1 MSQTLPQSQLGP
13 IVTRPFVDGFARVL
27 VSDDES
33 LRILSK
39 SPEKTVWGGAFG
51 RPIYDRLPGVSEGYR
66 KEYAGETNRGM
77 VYIDPQFGAISGPGS
92 LEVGA
97 WEKDRRVLVIY
108 NGTITWTNGQIDTDT
123 LAINLENVIQDGI
136 QDGVYQVGYYLN
148 LESQQDLTFGK
159 YRIEDA
165 SLGGSNTLFETT
177 REARYHPVEGVIGE
191 KQEGSWKP
199 TEFAKAGDYPDGT
212 FITFDFTEAVVAEGF
227 SVVAR
232 TGSASTANCAL
243 YRSDDAISWYLEDS
257 VKASRGT
264 WDLIG
269 AYIEGSRYYR
279 LFFWGG
285 IVEVE
290 EVKYTGE
297 AIFPNRRPIG
307 PVSTSEIFMEGIF
320 DEVDR
325 PHILL
330 ATVTVK
336 NFEVVEITD
345 KRVTSPTKYEPVS
358 RWLTDFQ
365 DTGLKKVFT
374 NVETYS
380 EKFLSPQAG
389 GFHFY
394 DDLLQSDFIL
404 QSETKT
410 PGIEFPSLIENI
422 KDVTPQ
428 AIILLTDPEQDSDL
442 ATKIYSDTTLIPSL
456 DNGQF

>member
-1 MSQTLPQSQLGP
+1 MSQYLPQSELGP
-13 IVTRPFVDGFARVL
+13 IVTRPFIDGFARVL
-27 VSDDES
+27 VSNDES
-33 LRILSK
+33 LQILSR
-39 SPEKTVWGGAFG
+39 SPEKTVWGGVFG

-66 KEYAGETNRGM
+66 KEYAGEIGRGM
-77 VYIDPQFGAISGPGS
+77 VYIDPQFGVVSGPGS

-97 WEKDRRVLVIY
+97 WEEDLRVLIVY
-108 NGTITWTNGQIDTDT
+108 NGTITWAYGQIDTDT

-148 LESQQDLTFGK
+148 LDSQEDLTFAK
-159 YRIEDA
+159 YRIENS

-177 REARYHPVEGVIGE
+177 REARYHPIENAIGE
-191 KQEGSWKP
+191 ERDGSWKP
-199 TEFAKAGDYPDGT
+199 TEFARAGDYPDGT

-269 AYIEGSRYYR
+269 AYTEGSRYYR

-285 IVEVE
+285 AVEVE

-307 PVSTSEIFMEGIF
+307 PVSTVELFMEGLF
-320 DEVDR
+320 DEIDR

-336 NFEVVEITD
+336 TFEVVQITD
-345 KRVTSPTKYEPVS
+345 KRVSTPSKYEPVS

-365 DTGLKKVFT
+365 DTSLRDIFT
-374 NVETYS
+374 SVEKYS
-380 EKFLSPQAG
+380 EKYLSPLTG
-389 GFHFY
+389 GSDFY
-394 DDLLQSDFIL
+394 DDLLQSDFTF
-404 QSETKT
+404 QSETRA
-410 PGIEFPSLIENI
+410 PEIYFPLRIENI
-422 KDVTPQ
+422 EDATPRSV
-428 AIILLTDPEQDSDL
+428 ILLLDPELDSDL
-442 ATKIYSDTTLIPSL
+442 ATKIYSDTTLVLSL

>member
-13 IVTRPFVDGFARVL
+13 IVTRPFIDGFARVL
-27 VSDDES
+27 VSNDES
-33 LRILSK
+33 LQILSR

-66 KEYAGETNRGM
+66 KEYAGEIGRGM
-77 VYIDPQFGAISGPGS
+77 VYIDPQFGVVSGPGS

-97 WEKDRRVLVIY
+97 WEEDRRVLIVY
-108 NGTITWTNGQIDTDT
+108 NGTITWAYGQIDTDT
-123 LAINLENVIQDGI
+123 LAINLENVVENGI

-148 LESQQDLTFGK
+148 LDSQEDPAFSK
-159 YRIEDA
+159 YRIENS

-177 REARYHPVEGVIGE
+177 REARYHPVENAIGE
-191 KQEGSWKP
+191 ERDGSWKP
-199 TEFAKAGDYPDGT
+199 TEFARAGDYPDGT

-269 AYIEGSRYYR
+269 AYTEGSRYYR

-285 IVEVE
+285 AVEVE

-307 PVSTSEIFMEGIF
+307 PVSTVELFMEGLF
-320 DEVDR
+320 DEIDR

-336 NFEVVEITD
+336 TFEVVQITD
-345 KRVTSPTKYEPVS
+345 KRVSTPSKYEPVS

-365 DTGLKKVFT
+365 DTSLRDIFT
-374 NVETYS
+374 SVEKYS
-380 EKFLSPQAG
+380 EKYLSPLTG
-389 GFHFY
+389 GSDFY
-394 DDLLQSDFIL
+394 DDLLQSDFTL
-404 QSETKT
+404 QSETKASEIYF
-410 PGIEFPSLIENI
+410 PLRIESME
-422 KDVTPQ
+422 DVTPVGV
-428 AIILLTDPEQDSDL
+428 ILLPDTELDSDL
-442 ATKIYSDTTLIPSL
+442 ATKIYSDTTLVPSL